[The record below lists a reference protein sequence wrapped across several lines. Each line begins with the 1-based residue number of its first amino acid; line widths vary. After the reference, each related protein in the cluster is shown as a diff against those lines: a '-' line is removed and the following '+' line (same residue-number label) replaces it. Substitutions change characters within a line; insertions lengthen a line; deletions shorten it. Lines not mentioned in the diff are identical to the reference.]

1 MSVEVVV
8 KLPPEL
14 GKGMVCDDVDHLARI
29 LEYQS
34 KKYDV
39 YGVILIGD
47 KDESSIC
54 KS

>member
-39 YGVILIGD
+39 YGVILIGN
-47 KDESSIC
+47 KNETTNI
-54 KS
+54 